1 MDIIFS
7 TQLIDDAA
15 EGGLISRQEAVS
27 MLPPLFL
34 NISPGNTV
42 LDLCCAPGSKTGQ
55 LLELSAR
62 TKRVV
67 GPVSRA
73 AFGEEEEEEDLPDG
87 AVVANDVDGERLQVR
102 SRVELS
108 MKSRENGY

>member
-1 MDIIFS
+1 
-7 TQLIDDAA
+7 
-15 EGGLISRQEAVS
+15 

-34 NISPGNTV
+34 NIAPGNTV

-62 TKRVV
+62 KRVV
-67 GPVSRA
+67 GTVSRA
-73 AFGEEEEEEDLPDG
+73 ALREEEEEEEDLPDG

-102 SRVELS
+102 VRSRVKLS
-108 MKSRENGY
+108 LKKL